1 MNRKFL
7 WFFVFMFI
15 LLGTFAAAS
24 ADQDGRNCWCNI
36 DEYGCRIT
44 GDDGGVIYIMF
55 WSEEARQYIMGA
67 GSAPYDL
74 VVEKPS
80 QSGILALKCGIP
92 SPVIIPTAGP
102 DEKPQEPAYD
112 CSGFKYEVCFRDCD
126 AEFNECQAYAGTCE
140 DINQCNHECLRVSDA
155 CYKRCQYCNNQ

>member
-36 DEYGCRIT
+36 DDYGCRIT
-44 GDDGGVIYIMF
+44 DEDGGVIYIMF

-74 VVEKPS
+74 VVEKPA
-80 QSGILALKCGIP
+80 QSGILALKCG
-92 SPVIIPTAGP
+92 SPASVIIKTAGP
-102 DEKPQEPAYD
+102 DEKPQEPANECDGLKD
-112 CSGFKYEVCFRDCD
+112 CYEVCANSFSECLYQYQFEEYQQCD
-126 AEFNECQAYAGTCE
+126 DANDTCYHKCV
-140 DINQCNHECLRVSDA
+140 DNFPSCINQ
-155 CYKRCQYCNNQ
+155 